1 MTAGVDPKALAASLR
16 RLGQHDEGTLLEQSL
31 RGVVDACVQL
41 FDVAGSGVMLADD
54 SGALHYVVAVD
65 EVSSILEK
73 AEIEHGEGPCV
84 EAYVRDRVVAT
95 PDVRKDARWPNLA
108 RLLDDGIPIGAVLG
122 VPLHLSGATV
132 GSLDIYVDRPREWD
146 EAEQR
151 AIARYGDVADAM
163 LAAALA
169 AEHAGQL
176 AAQLNYALDY
186 RAPIERGVG
195 YLMARDGVDHAT
207 AFNLL
212 RSAARSSRRK
222 IGEVAQ
228 SLLQTGRLPGEPL
241 G

>member
-1 MTAGVDPKALAASLR
+1 MTAGIDPSALAASLR
-16 RLGQHDEGTLLEQSL
+16 RLDQHGEGTMLEQSL
-31 RGVVDACVQL
+31 RGVVEACVQL
-41 FDVAGSGVMLADD
+41 FDVTGSGIMLADD
-54 SGALHYVVAVD
+54 TGGLRYVVAVD
-65 EVSSILEK
+65 EVSQILER

-84 EAYVRDRVVAT
+84 EAYVRDEIVIT
-95 PDVRKDARWPNLA
+95 SDVRNDPRWPRLA
-108 RLLDDGIPIGAVLG
+108 RLFDDGIPLGAVLG

-132 GSLDIYVDRPREWD
+132 GSLDIYVDRPRVWD

-176 AAQLNYALDY
+176 ASQLNYALEY

-195 YLMARDGVDHAT
+195 YLMARDRVDHAT

-222 IGEVAQ
+222 IGQVAEE
-228 SLLQTGRLPGEPL
+228 LLETGRLPGEPL

>member
-1 MTAGVDPKALAASLR
+1 MTASIDPKALAASLR
-16 RLGQHDEGTLLEQSL
+16 RLDQHEEGTLLEQSL
-31 RGVVDACVQL
+31 RGVVEACVQL
-41 FDVAGSGVMLADD
+41 FDVTGSGIMLADD
-54 SGALHYVVAVD
+54 TGSLHYVVAVD
-65 EVSSILEK
+65 EVSSILER

-84 EAYVRDRVVAT
+84 EAYVRNQVVAT
-95 PDVRKDARWPNLA
+95 ADVRSDPRWPHLA
-108 RLLDDGIPIGAVLG
+108 RLFEEGIPLGAVLG

-195 YLMARDGVDHAT
+195 YLMARDGLDHAA

-212 RSAARSSRRK
+212 RNAARNSRRK